1 MSVRIRQCS
10 FSDAV
15 RLVEIYA
22 PYVQDTAV
30 SFEYAVPSTE
40 VFKERI
46 KNIVARYPFLVA
58 EVDGD
63 VVGYCYAS
71 DFKQRC
77 AYSHCVETSI
87 YIAKDFQGK
96 GIGKMLYNEL
106 ERQLADRGIKNIY
119 ACIAWTD
126 IPNERLSHKSVEFH
140 KRIGFSHVAHF
151 HRCGW
156 KFDEWYDTVCMEKL
170 INHYGLF

>member
-71 DFKQRC
+71 NFKQRC

-119 ACIAWTD
+119 AGIAWTD
-126 IPNERLSHKSVEFH
+126 IPNERLSHQSVEFH
-140 KRIGFSHVAHF
+140 KRMGFSQVAHF

-156 KFDEWYDTVCMEKL
+156 KFDEWYDTVWMEKL
-170 INHYGLF
+170 INHYGLL